1 MPGRHAA
8 PGEERFLRELGFFAL
23 KVVIW
28 GVIVFGA
35 VLLIPKVSGLFSSPE
50 PQASSVTTEVAA
62 VTSTAPVT
70 TAARVPSPSTTV
82 PGPSTTSTT
91 DSTSTTTTTLRPPA
105 TLTVQVLNSTDRD
118 GLAAA
123 LTDKLA
129 ALGYQM
135 VEADNYP
142 DPLDISRVWYREG
155 LQAEAGKIAEQA
167 VPDASVE
174 QYAGSLDVD
183 ILVVLGASYEGEAAP

>member
-35 VLLIPKVSGLFSSPE
+35 VVLIPKIPGLFSAPE
-50 PQASSVTTEVAA
+50 SQASSVTTKVAAATGTAA
-62 VTSTAPVT
+62 VTT
-70 TAARVPSPSTTV
+70 TTTV
-82 PGPSTTSTT
+82 ASTTSVATT
-91 DSTSTTTTTLRPPA
+91 ASSTTAPASTTTTLQPPA
-105 TLTVQVLNSTDRD
+105 TLTVQVLNSTERN

-129 ALGYQM
+129 GLGYRT
-135 VEADNYP
+135 VEPDNYP

-155 LQAEAGKIAEQA
+155 LQGEAGRLAEQA

-183 ILVVLGASYEGEAAP
+183 ILVVLGASYQGEAAP